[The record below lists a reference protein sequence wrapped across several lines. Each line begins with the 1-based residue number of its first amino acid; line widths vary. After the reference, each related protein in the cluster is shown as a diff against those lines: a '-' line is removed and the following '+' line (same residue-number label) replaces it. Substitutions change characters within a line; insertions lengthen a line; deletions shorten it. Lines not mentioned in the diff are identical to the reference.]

1 MVVVWAGWLLVLQKP
16 QQLQRMQSGAKL
28 CQGRGI
34 FQKTRQATKAED
46 ERL

>member
-1 MVVVWAGWLLVLQKP
+1 MVVVWTGWLLVLQEPK
-16 QQLQRMQSGAKL
+16 QLQPMQSSAKF

-46 ERL
+46 E